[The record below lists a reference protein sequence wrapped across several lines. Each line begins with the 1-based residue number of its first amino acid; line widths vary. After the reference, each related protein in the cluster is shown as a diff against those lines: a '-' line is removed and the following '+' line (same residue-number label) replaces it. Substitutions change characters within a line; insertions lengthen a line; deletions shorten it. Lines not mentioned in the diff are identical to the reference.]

1 MARILVACEISGK
14 VRDAFRVA
22 GHDAW
27 SCDISSIS
35 SEEAAKQKFPEFH
48 YACDAAS
55 ILYKDWNALIAFPP
69 CTYLSVSGMHWT
81 ARGLRDPKLTDD
93 ALDLVKTFMF
103 ADIKYIAIEN
113 PVGVIST
120 RVRKPDQTIQPYM
133 FGHDASKRTCL
144 WLKNLPKLKPTSL
157 VQPRTVKRDG
167 VEYKRWGNQTD
178 SGQNKLGPSDKR
190 AAIRSETYDGI
201 ASAMADQWGGVI
213 R

>member
-27 SCDISSIS
+27 SCDIAAIQDN
-35 SEEAAKQKFPEFH
+35 EAAKQKFPEFH
-48 YACDAAS
+48 HVCDASS
-55 ILYKDWNALIAFPP
+55 ILDDGWDALIAFPP

-81 ARGLRDPKLTDD
+81 ARGLRDSKLTDQ

-113 PVGVIST
+113 PVGVIGT
-120 RVRKPDQTIQPYM
+120 RIRKPDQTIQPYM

-144 WLKNLPKLKPTSL
+144 WLKNLPKLKATSF
-157 VQPRTVKRDG
+157 VQPRIVKKGSTDL
-167 VEYKRWGNQTD
+167 KRWSNQTD
-178 SGQNKLGPSDKR
+178 SGQNKLGPSESRAAKR
-190 AAIRSETYDGI
+190 AETYDGI
-201 ASAMADQWGGVI
+201 AAAMADQWGCVI